1 MFNQM
6 IIKRPILEALLAILF
21 ILILYL
27 IFLFSV
33 NKRLL
38 AVERERCKIWD
49 YKWCSEL
56 PK

>member
-1 MFNQM
+1 M